1 MLTKTDYV
9 VKLDDMK
16 YNMFEFLQGQVRV
29 ILFYVL
35 LQGKFTHFIYFLSS
49 WQFILDR
56 GSKVKHLI
64 RGQVIRIY
72 ILMVYVRISD
82 NLRGKLYFALK
93 VF

>member
-1 MLTKTDYV
+1 MRGKEKRGRGTGRRSSHFAMLSCAPLGFFFISQYSIPESYYIFITLLLTKTDYV

-49 WQFILDR
+49 
-56 GSKVKHLI
+56 
-64 RGQVIRIY
+64 
-72 ILMVYVRISD
+72 
-82 NLRGKLYFALK
+82 
-93 VF
+93 